1 MLVCIF
7 VDDISSKTI
16 RLWLRNA
23 VQTALIKT
31 NTFFSKI
38 INLCLRDINFYPIN
52 NKTDYFL
59 EKYIFNRKKKKQK
72 KVCIFLDSR
81 SYSEQDPVPDPLFHA
96 TDPRI
101 RIHIKMKRI
110 RNSLIK
116 CIINY
121 YETH

>member
-1 MLVCIF
+1 MLR
-7 VDDISSKTI
+7 I
-16 RLWLRNA
+16 RIRVAKNPPNHA
-23 VQTALIKT
+23 KFPQKNHQNHKNIIQ
-31 NTFFSKI
+31 FFQKYS
-38 INLCLRDINFYPIN
+38 NLSLSDLNIYPIN